1 MKQSHF
7 ASSLVVVLIGLFCLF
22 GGSRVHG
29 GKIIGNW
36 IPMFKGVDHSVS
48 TNLPA
53 NSADQLQ
60 VVHAIRVD
68 LRDPD
73 ISLYSSPRIANY
85 SVNSRE
91 TAGYTLKDFLRI
103 HQLQIAIN
111 ANFFDPSEYNLAPGT
126 AMDVSGLAI
135 SKGVVVSA
143 QENSSHSASIMFT
156 TNNLPT
162 VRFTNWPAAS
172 NAGIY
177 TAVSGEYPVLVNG
190 IKAGRST
197 SGIHDLN
204 PRTAFGLSKDRN
216 FLYLVTIDGRQDGYS
231 DGAYDDQ
238 TAAWLLAFGAFD
250 GVNMDGGGSTTLVA
264 QDSTGVPIELNHSS
278 AVAGDKFGRERTV
291 GSHFGVFAKP
301 LPGFINNVAVFP
313 DDTAAAV
320 TWTTLSP
327 ATAQVEFGLSTN
339 FTDSSELQPLETT
352 NHAVLLTNLTAGID
366 YYYHVVSTSGG
377 SQYFSDTFHFT
388 TTNYLHTNELFA
400 IDSAW
405 KYTTE
410 NLDGI
415 DWSSPAYDDSS
426 WTGPGPGL
434 LWVDVR
440 AAGPNPAVTPKNT
453 QMPADPSNNGFPFGT
468 YYFRKHFTLTNAIAG
483 TSLALSA
490 YVDDG
495 AVFYLNGQEIYRLRM
510 DPEPATI
517 AFGDLAI
524 SYPCTGDATCVDE
537 FWIGGGATTNL
548 INGDNLLAAEVHN
561 FNAASPDITFGAALS
576 TTIPNSSDPLLS
588 VNSAGS
594 SLQIAWSRNAFALQ
608 AASDLSGPW
617 LDLPGPVLN
626 SPCIVQTTNTAQFY
640 RLRR

>member
-1 MKQSHF
+1 MKQLHY
-7 ASSLVVVLIGLFCLF
+7 SSSIVGTLLSLLCFF
-22 GGSRVHG
+22 GGYRVHG
-29 GKIIGNW
+29 GKIIGPW

-68 LRDPD
+68 LLDPD

-103 HQLQIAIN
+103 HQLQIGIN
-111 ANFFDPSEYNLAPGT
+111 ANFFDPSQYNLPAGT
-126 AMDVSGLAI
+126 PMVVSGLAI
-135 SKGVVVSA
+135 SQGVVVSA

-156 TNNLPT
+156 TNNQPT

-172 NAGIY
+172 NVGVF
-177 TAVSGEYPVLVNG
+177 TAVSGEYPVLVKG
-190 IKAGRST
+190 IKAVRST

-204 PRTAFGLSKDRN
+204 PRTVIGVSQDRN
-216 FLYLVTIDGRQDGYS
+216 YLYLVTIDGRQDGYS

-250 GVNMDGGGSTTLVA
+250 AVNMDGGGSTTLVA

-278 AVAGDKFGRERTV
+278 AVAGDQFGRERTV

-301 LPGFINNVAVFP
+301 LPGFINNVVALP

-320 TWTTLSP
+320 TWTTLAP
-327 ATAQVEFGLSTN
+327 ATGQVEFGLSTN
-339 FTDSSELQPLETT
+339 FTDSWELQSMETT
-352 NHAVLLTNLTAGID
+352 NHTVLLTNLTAGTD
-366 YYYHVVSTSGG
+366 YYFQVVSTSGG
-377 SQYFSDTFHFT
+377 SQYFSDILHFA
-388 TTNYLHTNELFA
+388 TTNYLQTNELFA
-400 IDSAW
+400 VDSDW

-415 DWSSPAYDDSS
+415 NWSTPAYDDSS
-426 WTGPGPGL
+426 WPGSGPGL

-453 QMPADPSNNGFPFGT
+453 QMPADPNNNGFPFGT

-495 AVFYLNGQEIYRLRM
+495 AVFYLNGQEIYRLRVE
-510 DPEPATI
+510 PAPATI

-524 SYPCTGDATCVDE
+524 SYPCSGDATCVDE
-537 FWIGGGATTNL
+537 FWIGGDAATNL

-561 FNAASPDITFGAALS
+561 YNAASPDITFGTALS
-576 TTIPNSSDPLLS
+576 ATVPNAAEPMLS
-588 VNSAGS
+588 FNSAGGS
-594 SLQIAWSRNAFALQ
+594 IQIVWSRNAFALQ
-608 AASDLSGPW
+608 GATDLTGPW
-617 LDLPGPVLN
+617 QDLPGPIVT
-626 SPCIVQTTNTAQFY
+626 SPYMAETTNTAQFY

>member
-7 ASSLVVVLIGLFCLF
+7 SSAIVGTLLSLLCFF
-22 GGSRVHG
+22 GGFRVHG
-29 GKIIGNW
+29 GKIVGSW
-36 IPMFKGVDHSVS
+36 IPMFKGVDHAIG
-48 TNLPA
+48 TNQPV

-91 TAGYTLKDFLRI
+91 TAGYTVKDFLRI

-111 ANFFDPSEYNLAPGT
+111 ANFFDPSQYNLPAGT

-135 SKGVVVSA
+135 SEGVVVSA

-156 TNNLPT
+156 TNNQPT
-162 VRFTNWPAAS
+162 IRFTNWPAAS
-172 NAGIY
+172 NAGVY
-177 TAVSGEYPVLVNG
+177 TAVSGEYPVLMNG
-190 IKAGRST
+190 IKVGRST

-204 PRTAFGLSKDRN
+204 PRTAIGVSQDRN

-250 GVNMDGGGSTTLVA
+250 GINMDGGGSTTLVA

-278 AVAGDKFGRERTV
+278 AVAGDQFGRERTV
-291 GSHFGVFAKP
+291 GSHFGVYAKP
-301 LPGFINNVAVFP
+301 LPGFINNVVAHP
-313 DDTAAAV
+313 DDTAATI
-320 TWTTLSP
+320 TWTTLAP
-327 ATAQVEFGLSTN
+327 GTARVEFGLSTN
-339 FTDSSELQPLETT
+339 LTDSSEVQAMEST
-352 NHAVLLTNLTAGID
+352 NHAVLLTHLTAGTD
-366 YYYHVVSTSGG
+366 YYYKVVSTSGS
-377 SQYFSDTFHFT
+377 SQYFSDTFHFA
-388 TTNYLHTNELFA
+388 TTNYFQTNELFA
-400 IDSAW
+400 IDSDW

-410 NLDGI
+410 NLDDV
-415 DWSSPAYDDSS
+415 DWSAPAFDDSS
-426 WTGPGPGL
+426 WAGPGPGL

-440 AAGPNPAVTPKNT
+440 AAGPNPEVTPKNT
-453 QMPADPSNNGFPFGT
+453 QMPPDPNNNGFPFGT

-483 TSLALSA
+483 TALALSA

-495 AVFYLNGQEIYRLRM
+495 AVFYLNGKEIYRLRM
-510 DPEPATI
+510 EPAPATI

-524 SYPCTGDATCVDE
+524 SYPCSGDATCIDE
-537 FWIGGGATTNL
+537 FWIGGDTATNL
-548 INGDNLLAAEVHN
+548 INGDNLLAVEVHN
-561 FNAASPDITFGAALS
+561 YNAASPDITFGTALS
-576 TTIPNSSDPLLS
+576 ATVPNALDPLLTFS
-588 VNSAGS
+588 STSGS
-594 SLQIAWSRNAFALQ
+594 IQISWSRNAFALQ

-617 LDLPGPVLN
+617 QDLPGPVLT
-626 SPCIVQTTNTAQFY
+626 SPFTAQTTNTARFY